1 MNNSTTNKDNAPAL
15 FHELL
20 AKQSKTKGYTYLKKG
35 VLYHAPQVSP
45 HNKERNLLPLGSEK
59 VGLESSN
66 YIEKPR
72 HYPPANKE

>member
-20 AKQSKTKGYTYLKKG
+20 AKQSKTKGYTNLKKG
-35 VLYHAPQVSP
+35 EQGVLRP